1 MDREA
6 LWWAQ
11 AGPSSVLG
19 KIALAVSRKERV
31 VCISTPTPR
40 MSGLKA
46 AIERRLRTELSLD
59 SVSID
64 LTAEDQSQP
73 IAHMLAGFLDVS
85 AVEIGTVAE
94 FAVHPSLVDRVMIVD
109 GLDRTQL
116 RRWSLFLRQL
126 MAEPPEETVVGPV
139 LLVLL
144 PTGLNRDDR
153 STLCGPAPL
162 VSTQGMCD
170 RYDSASYAAAIGA
183 RPAQGL
189 TSRVGHA
196 AAIEVA
202 AWSQ

>member
-85 AVEIGTVAE
+85 AVELDAATRLDADLGDTALVRCAESRVVIVVGREIACRVTAEGGTAG
-94 FAVHPSLVDRVMIVD
+94 PVDREALVRI
-109 GLDRTQL
+109 LDVEGTWEL
-116 RRWSLFLRQL
+116 
-126 MAEPPEETVVGPV
+126 
-139 LLVLL
+139 
-144 PTGLNRDDR
+144 D
-153 STLCGPAPL
+153 
-162 VSTQGMCD
+162 
-170 RYDSASYAAAIGA
+170 
-183 RPAQGL
+183 L
-189 TSRVGHA
+189 TP
-196 AAIEVA
+196 
-202 AWSQ
+202 